1 MAMVVKNNMTAVN
14 TLNILNKNSSALS
27 KSLQKVSSGMKINSA
42 ADDASGYAISER
54 MRVQIRSLD
63 QANQNTQNGSS
74 MMKVAEGAV
83 SSTVEILKTLK
94 EKAVNAA
101 NDSNTD
107 SDRQTIQK
115 ELDQSIDQINDNANV
130 TFNGK
135 YLVDGSKNSKG
146 NATYT
151 ALTNQSLAED
161 TKATTKLTDL
171 AARNGDS
178 LEISGKD
185 KVTVSYVQGGKTYST
200 TFEVGDKTLQDIF
213 VAAEDID
220 KSGKIFAT
228 NSNEAIQKVD
238 GASAI
243 SDADAIDKAIEQ
255 LKTQLSNGNTAGT
268 LGTSVAIKSSAAG
281 AAATA
286 GEYHGAGTGANITA
300 DKAGTTDLK
309 SYVYTTDGASVSA
322 SADNVMSAGS
332 LYTAVVEADQA
343 LTDAVNALGK
353 KTDGNSLA
361 GKLQR
366 ELTKAG
372 VTDWDGEANSLN
384 ESKIAEYAKNAS
396 NADKL
401 KEAYANYVAG
411 VEAKDT
417 AESNMATAV
426 GNYTKAQDQLE
437 ALTLQ
442 KAVKDAESKVAEAA
456 KAVSAQE
463 EVVAS
468 KKAALVDA
476 VSSEMAA
483 DTTNTFISYKQGSVV
498 VAAGTVTPGTG
509 VDVATNDSGA
519 NNVTNREAIAKELA
533 TDLAKIESTPVGGGN
548 EKTAALN
555 LIKNINAG
563 TSANPTAS
571 GGYEGKTS
579 VVDAATALGAA
590 YTASGTGLNDL
601 KAALEAAKTALA
613 TAQAAASASE
623 TANGSNMKDALKS
636 AYDEVLGQFS
646 GPVVLTGSAVGVN
659 GAGNTVETASGKNAI
674 TITANTA
681 GISGQISGLNISV
694 SDSEGNVKKSAN
706 AALDAFE
713 ETVRAQNKSE
723 DNAISLQVGA
733 KANQSIKIGLTDMRA
748 EALGLQG
755 ADGTKLNISTQ
766 DKANAAINV
775 LDNAIQKALD
785 QQTTIGSVE
794 SRLEYTSSNLTTA
807 SENVQASE
815 STIRDADM
823 AKEMTEYT
831 KNNVLLQA
839 AQSMLAQA
847 NQSSSNVLSL
857 LQ

>member
-135 YLVDGSKNSKG
+135 YLVDGSKNTIGK
-146 NATYT
+146 ATYT
-151 ALTNQSLAED
+151 ALSNQSLKEG
-161 TKATTKLTDL
+161 TTGETKLTDL

-178 LEISGKD
+178 LEIHDTD

-200 TFEVGDKTLQDIF
+200 TFNVKDEKTGKIATLQDIF
-213 VAAEDID
+213 NKAEDID
-220 KSGKIFAT
+220 TDSEIFANDSNANVMKAEGKTDDEIADAKEANVT
-228 NSNEAIQKVD
+228 NKAKVD
-238 GASAI
+238 AALTELKKTGTVADAKAALDDAVKGLKSALEAYNVAQTDSAKDVSVANLAALAQDDYFTGLENVAASGVYSNISSNTDVTNAVKAVNDALKAWNRASYGASAE
-243 SDADAIDKAIEQ
+243 A
-255 LKTQLSNGNTAGT
+255 TAMKV
-268 LGTSVAIKSSAAG
+268 SG
-281 AAATA
+281 AAAASGSAEKAQSDYDTA
-286 GEYHGAGTGANITA
+286 LDTYRKNGGQAHLLTGNQVGYA
-300 DKAGTTDLK
+300 
-309 SYVYTTDGASVSA
+309 AS
-322 SADNVMSAGS
+322 D
-332 LYTAVVEADQA
+332 
-343 LTDAVNALGK
+343 DAV
-353 KTDGNSLA
+353 
-361 GKLQR
+361 
-366 ELTKAG
+366 
-372 VTDWDGEANSLN
+372 
-384 ESKIAEYAKNAS
+384 
-396 NADKL
+396 
-401 KEAYANYVAG
+401 
-411 VEAKDT
+411 
-417 AESNMATAV
+417 
-426 GNYTKAQDQLE
+426 
-437 ALTLQ
+437 
-442 KAVKDAESKVAEAA
+442 
-456 KAVSAQE
+456 
-463 EVVAS
+463 
-468 KKAALVDA
+468 
-476 VSSEMAA
+476 
-483 DTTNTFISYKQGSVV
+483 
-498 VAAGTVTPGTG
+498 
-509 VDVATNDSGA
+509 
-519 NNVTNREAIAKELA
+519 
-533 TDLAKIESTPVGGGN
+533 
-548 EKTAALN
+548 
-555 LIKNINAG
+555 
-563 TSANPTAS
+563 
-571 GGYEGKTS
+571 
-579 VVDAATALGAA
+579 
-590 YTASGTGLNDL
+590 YTASGQ
-601 KAALEAAKTALA
+601 K
-613 TAQAAASASE
+613 
-623 TANGSNMKDALKS
+623 
-636 AYDEVLGQFS
+636 
-646 GPVVLTGSAVGVN
+646 
-659 GAGNTVETASGKNAI
+659 AI
-674 TITANTA
+674 TVTANTA
-681 GISGQISGLNISV
+681 GIGGQISGFNISIT
-694 SDSEGNVKKSAN
+694 DSQGNVKKSAN
-706 AALDAFE
+706 AALDAFG
-713 ETVRAQNKSE
+713 ETIRAQNKSD

-733 KANQSIKIGLTDMRA
+733 SANQSIKVGLTDMRA

-766 DKANAAINV
+766 VKANAAINV

-794 SRLEYTSSNLTTA
+794 SRLEYTSTNLTTA